1 MEDYKKKVID
11 YLASL
16 NKEELSS
23 LLDGAVESVSKKN
36 TESTSIAV
44 KALNKSMEGQK
55 DKTGKINGYTDLPWN
70 ALNEVTKRFQSFKIE
85 NGGKYSRDNHLNPMK
100 DTDLLDA
107 IFRHLI
113 AYINGED
120 LDEKG
125 GSHFTAI
132 ALNAFMLEELRLN
145 GNLVDNRLVNTKK
158 SDWYAIQNGYRC
170 CRGRN

>member
-1 MEDYKKKVID
+1 
-11 YLASL
+11 
-16 NKEELSS
+16 
-23 LLDGAVESVSKKN
+23 
-36 TESTSIAV
+36 
-44 KALNKSMEGQK
+44 MEGQK

-132 ALNAFMLEELRLN
+132 ALNALMLEELRLN
-145 GNLVDNRLVNTKK
+145 GSLIDNRLITIRESN
-158 SDWYAIQNGYRC
+158 WYIAEISKEMARKLYQHTSIFGIDAAGVESLIDEEADFDRFD
-170 CRGRN
+170 RFVIERDD